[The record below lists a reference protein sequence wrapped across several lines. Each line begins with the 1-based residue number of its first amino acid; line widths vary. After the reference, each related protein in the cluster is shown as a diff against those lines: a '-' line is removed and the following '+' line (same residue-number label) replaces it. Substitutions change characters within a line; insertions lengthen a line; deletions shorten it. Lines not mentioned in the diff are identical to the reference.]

1 MNKIFT
7 IIKREYLTR
16 VKKRSFIIMTIL
28 GPLLMAAI
36 MIGPVFIA
44 KMSDSVYQVGV
55 VDDSDFFFEKFKN
68 ANSVEFT
75 NLPLDIEAAIELH
88 KKGNYDAILHIPHFA
103 FEAPSGIRIF
113 SQKSINMN
121 AKLYI
126 ENSIKQ
132 DFESLK
138 LSKEGIDENIL
149 QKVKTNINIM
159 SVRLLKDGVEKTD
172 FPELSM
178 ILGIFS
184 GILIYF
190 FIFLFG
196 SQVMRGVMEEKTSR
210 IVEII
215 ISSVKPFQLM
225 MGKIVGVALVGL
237 TQFLIWIGLTLF
249 IIVSVQAAFPEQFK
263 YTPVEQVFVT
273 ADDAYNPEAL
283 KEKTEVVMQYNS
295 PAGQVLNALS
305 SINYFVMI
313 GAFIFFFLGGYL
325 LYAALFA
332 AIGAAVDNEAD
343 TQQFM
348 LPITVPLIFAIVM
361 AQMIANNPSGPVA
374 IWMSMIP
381 FTSPI
386 IMMLRIPFGVP
397 MEQVYL
403 SMALLVLGFLGT
415 TWLASKIY
423 RTGILMYGKKISY
436 KEIWKWI
443 KFKG

>member
-1 MNKIFT
+1 MNKIAI

-16 VKKRSFIIMTIL
+16 VRKRSFVIMTIL
-28 GPLLMAAI
+28 GPLLMAAL

-55 VDDSDFFFEKFKN
+55 VDDSDFFFERLKN
-68 ANSVEFT
+68 TNNVEFSQL
-75 NLPLDIEAAIELH
+75 NLDIEAAIELH
-88 KKGNYDAILHIPHFA
+88 KKGNYDAILHIPKFA
-103 FEAPSGIRIF
+103 FEAPSGLRMF
-113 SQKSINMN
+113 SEKSVNLN
-121 AKLYI
+121 AKLNI
-126 ENSIKQ
+126 ENQLKL

-138 LSKEGIDENIL
+138 LAKEGIDEDVL
-149 QKVKTNINIM
+149 QKIKTSINIM
-159 SVRLLKDGVEKTD
+159 TVRLTKDGLEKTD
-172 FPELSM
+172 YPELRM
-178 ILGIFS
+178 VLGIFS

-196 SQVMRGVMEEKTSR
+196 SQVMRGVMEEKTNR
-210 IVEII
+210 IVEVI

-225 MGKIVGVALVGL
+225 MGKIIGVALVGL
-237 TQFLIWIGLTLF
+237 TQFLIWIFLTL
-249 IIVSVQAAFPEQFK
+249 IIVTAVQTAFPEQFK
-263 YTPVEQVFVT
+263 YTPVEQVYIS
-273 ADDAYNPEAL
+273 ADDAYNPEVL
-283 KEKTEVVMQYNS
+283 KERTEIVMQYNS
-295 PAGQVLNALS
+295 PAGQIMDALS
-305 SINYFVMI
+305 SINLPVMI
-313 GAFIFFFLGGYL
+313 GSFIFFFLAGYL
-325 LYAALFA
+325 LYASLFA

-361 AQMIANNPSGPVA
+361 AQMVANNPSGPVA
-374 IWMSMIP
+374 VWLSMIP

-397 MEQVYL
+397 MAQVYL
-403 SMALLVLGFLGT
+403 SMALLVLGFVGT

-423 RTGILMYGKKISY
+423 RTGILMYGKKVSY

>member
-1 MNKIFT
+1 MKKIFI

-36 MIGPVFIA
+36 MIGPVFLA

-55 VDDSDFFFEKFKN
+55 VDDSDFFFERFKN

-138 LSKEGIDENIL
+138 LSKEGIDENVL
-149 QKVKTNINIM
+149 QKIKTSVNII
-159 SVRLLKDGVEKTD
+159 SVRLLKDGMEKTD

-249 IIVSVQAAFPEQFK
+249 IIVSVQSAFPEQFK

-283 KEKTEVVMQYNS
+283 QERTEVVMQYNS

-305 SINYFVMI
+305 SINYVVMI

-443 KFKG
+443 TFKG